1 MSASRELSKFEV
13 IVGGIRQKIMVVS
26 RVCEL
31 RLSVLAGR
39 AGIAVRIL
47 PRPPFFY
54 FCGVAVAV
62 SKELVAREIADNCVK
77 WHARP
82 DLLAFASVQCFSS

>member
-1 MSASRELSKFEV
+1 M
-13 IVGGIRQKIMVVS
+13 
-26 RVCEL
+26 
-31 RLSVLAGR
+31 AGR

-62 SKELVAREIADNCVK
+62 SKELVAREIAGK
-77 WHARP
+77 LRELAATP
-82 DLLAFASVQCFSS
+82 GLLAFASVQCFSS